1 MHARIFK
8 IMLLLS
14 HSHISLK
21 NCAPIRKQ
29 YGNEVLGLTRSIN
42 HVTVSEI
49 MELVED
55 ITRVKKRKG
64 QAHLFLRY
72 SCARAIRGVRNAHK
86 TNLTDINSN

>member
-14 HSHISLK
+14 HSHIPLK
-21 NCAPIRKQ
+21 NCAPIRKR
-29 YGNEVLGLTRSIN
+29 YGNEVLGLTRSTK

-55 ITRVKKRKG
+55 ITRVKKREG
-64 QAHLFLRY
+64 QARIFREAEH
-72 SCARAIRGVRNAHK
+72 STQK
-86 TNLTDINSN
+86 